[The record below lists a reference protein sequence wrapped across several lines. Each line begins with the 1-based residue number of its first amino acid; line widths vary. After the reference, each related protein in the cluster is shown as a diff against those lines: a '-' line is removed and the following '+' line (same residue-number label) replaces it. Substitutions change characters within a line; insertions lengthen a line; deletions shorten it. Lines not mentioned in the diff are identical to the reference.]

1 MRQKELD
8 RLVEDFKK
16 VAQVAGVDVPDD
28 SITVENMN
36 APHSPPTSLPSG
48 KMAVYVFIWNDKCLK
63 VGKVGPK
70 SQARYTSQH
79 YNPNSSNSNLAKSIL
94 KRKEELGLANL
105 SDSTIADWIK
115 ANTNRVNLILDQKLG
130 IPVLSLM
137 ESFLQCR
144 LRPKFEGF
152 DSQR

>member
-1 MRQKELD
+1 MIEVNQLIA
-8 RLVEDFKK
+8 DF
-16 VAQVAGVDVPDD
+16 ASVAGLAGVSIPDSDVT
-28 SITVENMN
+28 SEVLRK
-36 APHSPPTSLPSG
+36 PHVPPTALPPG
-48 KMAVYVFIWNDKCLK
+48 KMAVYVFLWCDSCLK
-63 VGKVGPK
+63 VGKVGPR

-94 KRKEELGLANL
+94 KQGLDLGLPSL
-105 SDSTIADWIK
+105 SDTTVGNWIK
-115 ANTNRVNLILDQKLG
+115 TETDRVNFLLDQKLG

-152 DSQR
+152 SSQK

>member
-1 MRQKELD
+1 MIEINQLIA
-8 RLVEDFKK
+8 DFAS
-16 VAQVAGVDVPDD
+16 VAVLAGVSIPDAAV
-28 SITVENMN
+28 TAEVLRK
-36 APHSPPTSLPSG
+36 PHVQPTALPPG
-48 KMAVYVFIWNDKCLK
+48 KMAVYVFLWGDSCLK
-63 VGKVGPK
+63 VGKVGPH

-94 KRKEELGLANL
+94 KQGLDLGLPSL
-105 SDSTIADWIK
+105 SDKTVGNWIK
-115 ANTNRVNLILDQKLG
+115 TETNRVNFLLDQKLG

-152 DSQR
+152 DSQK